1 MSAGTKYE
9 YLWADGNKTQTP
21 LKVSAN
27 EYIEHLMIWVE
38 SQINKEAIFPT

>member
-9 YLWADGNKTQTP
+9 YLWADGNNTQTP

-27 EYIEHLMIWVE
+27 EYIE
-38 SQINKEAIFPT
+38 QFKEIKILLK